1 MNTAAAIPAA
11 AAEPKPPEA
20 ASADLEEIDWGDDD
34 FDIDLNSVA
43 ENDSN
48 TQEQDPK
55 ASDKKS
61 IFYKPLR
68 MHNRHYLTYQ
78 LITCHFLIHYTLN
91 DFEFFLEVLCFE
103 CLLFVLG
110 SYKMS
115 RQKF

>member
-68 MHNRHYLTYQ
+68 IYNRHYLTCQ

-91 DFEFFLEVLCFE
+91 DFEFFSWGLVFWMPIV
-103 CLLFVLG
+103 CLGQLQNV
-110 SYKMS
+110 
-115 RQKF
+115 

>member
-68 MHNRHYLTYQ
+68 IYNRHYLTCQ

-91 DFEFFLEVLCFE
+91 DFELFLEVLCFE
-103 CLLFVLG
+103 CLFFVLG